1 VTRANPATAAA
12 LSPAQRSHD
21 LEAMSTGVLDVV
33 VVGGGITGAGTA
45 LDAATRGL
53 TVGIVEARDWAS
65 GTSSRSSKLIHGGL
79 RYLEQLHFGLV
90 RESLRERTLLLEE
103 LAPHL
108 VRPVS
113 FLFPLRH
120 RYWERLYIGSGLTI
134 YDVLAGVESGRH
146 AGAISPH
153 EYLDR
158 SRTLELAPG
167 LRAERLRGA
176 LRYHDAGVDD
186 ARFTLE
192 VVRTA
197 ATAGAVV
204 ANWARVVGFLHR
216 GERVEGVVVRDEQ
229 AGVDLE
235 VRARHVICAG
245 GVWTDPLQSRAGVAG
260 GLGVRM
266 SKGVHLVLA
275 KDRLA
280 LQTGLITRTDK
291 SVLLVIPWGDHWIV
305 GTTDTEWTGNR
316 DDPTADSDDVEYLL
330 SLLNGEIATR
340 VTPDDVV
347 AAYAGLRPLLQGRA
361 SSTAELSRRHAVTQ
375 PLPGLVVVAGGK
387 YTTYRVMAADAVD
400 LALSAEPGA
409 PASRS
414 AQVRL
419 AGAIDFTATAGYLG
433 ALARRL
439 GLDAEASARLRDRY
453 GGLLAELLELV
464 AADPSLGSA
473 IPGAPRHILAEARY
487 AVSHEGALHLAD
499 VLERRTRVAIEYR
512 DHGAAAAEAVA
523 RVIAPV
529 LGWTPAERDAE
540 VAAYWARAGDS
551 APGGPGPG
559 RHATTDAVEEEDHS
573 RR

>member
-1 VTRANPATAAA
+1 MTRATSATAAA
-12 LSPAQRSHD
+12 LSPAQRRRD

-113 FLFPLRH
+113 FVFPLRH
-120 RYWERLYIGSGLTI
+120 RYWERLYVGSGLTI
-134 YDVLAGVESGRH
+134 YDLLAGVESGRR
-146 AGAISPH
+146 AGTISPH

-167 LRAERLRGA
+167 LRPEGLRGA
-176 LRYHDAGVDD
+176 LRYHDACVDD

-197 ATAGAVV
+197 AAAGARV
-204 ANWARVVGFLHR
+204 ASRAKVVGFLRR
-216 GERVEGVVVRDEQ
+216 GEHVAGVVVRDEQ
-229 AGVDLE
+229 AGVDLQI
-235 VRARHVICAG
+235 RARHVICAG

-266 SKGVHLVLA
+266 SKGVHLVLP
-275 KDRLA
+275 KERLA
-280 LQTGLITRTDK
+280 LGTGVITRTDK
-291 SVLLVIPWGDHWIV
+291 SVLLVIPWGDRWIV
-305 GTTDTEWTGNR
+305 GTTDTEWNGSR
-316 DDPTADSDDVEYLL
+316 DDPAADADDVDYLL
-330 SLLNGEIATR
+330 SLLNGEISTR

-347 AAYAGLRPLLQGRA
+347 ATYAGLRPLLQGRA
-361 SSTAELSRRHAVTQ
+361 SSTAELSRSHAVTQ
-375 PLPGLVVVAGGK
+375 LLPGLVAVAGGK
-387 YTTYRVMAADAVD
+387 FTTYRVMAADAVD
-400 LALSAEPGA
+400 LALSGEPGA
-409 PASRS
+409 PTSRS
-414 AQVRL
+414 KQVPL
-419 AGAIDFTATAGYLG
+419 AGAVDFAATAGSLRV
-433 ALARRL
+433 LAGRL
-439 GLDAEASARLRDRY
+439 GLDADTSARLQHRY
-453 GGLLAELLELV
+453 GGLLGELLDLV
-464 AADPSLGSA
+464 VADPSLGLA
-473 IPGAPRHILAEARY
+473 IPGAPSHLLAEARY
-487 AVSHEGALHLAD
+487 AVSYEGALHIAD

-512 DHGAAAAEAVA
+512 DHGAASAEAVA
-523 RVIAPV
+523 RIIAPL
-529 LGWTPAERDAE
+529 LGWTPAERKAE
-540 VAAYWARAGDS
+540 VAAYRARVGD
-551 APGGPGPG
+551 
-559 RHATTDAVEEEDHS
+559 ATTDAVVEEEDDS